1 MTPSA
6 VRLAACIAFAASAAA
21 VAHSPSAPQPPATA
35 PAGAAPPAAPAP
47 VAPGEPRNPP
57 FAALAQGV
65 PGLVAP
71 GAAPEVLVE
80 GLKFAE
86 GPAADAAGNVT
97 FCDLATS
104 EAFRLVRDAGAWRS
118 VRLADST
125 GGMSGLVFMPGGAL
139 LGCQMRT
146 GSLVELVPGAG
157 DARALEPRSL
167 TGADARA
174 GLNDLTVDARGRVWI
189 TNMGDRRHPEWT
201 GLWRFDPSTPASA
214 AIQFRTG
221 ASRPNGVRFS
231 PHAGGRLWVT
241 DYLRPRAFIV
251 ALADGEPAPGPEGR
265 GTEVSLEPFA
275 AGPRRGGADG
285 LAVDA
290 KGNAWIALPGHDRV
304 AVVGPEGAPLGWVE
318 VPDGPSNCCF
328 GGADGR
334 TLFVTTRTSVRA
346 LPTLVEGWWAAR
358 APKGAD
364 APAPKAP

>member
-1 MTPSA
+1 MIASNA
-6 VRLAACIAFAASAAA
+6 CAAACLALA
-21 VAHSPSAPQPPATA
+21 VSAPALPSQAPAVPTQLPAVPTQAPEVPRQPP
-35 PAGAAPPAAPAP
+35 
-47 VAPGEPRNPP
+47 
-57 FAALAQGV
+57 GV

-71 GAAPEVLVE
+71 DAKPEVLVA
-80 GLKFAE
+80 GLTFAE
-86 GPAADAAGNVT
+86 GPAADAAGNVV

-118 VRLADST
+118 VRLAGST

-139 LGCQMRT
+139 LGCQMRA

-157 DARALEPRSL
+157 DARTIEPRSL

-201 GLWRFDPSTPASA
+201 GLWRFDPSAPASA

-251 ALADGEPAPGPEGR
+251 ALADGEPAPGSEGR

-275 AGPRRGGADG
+275 AGPRLGGADG

-304 AVVGPEGAPLGWVE
+304 AVVGPGGAPLGWVE

-346 LPTLVEGWWAAR
+346 LPTLAEGWWAAR
-358 APKGAD
+358 APKGAEV
-364 APAPKAP
+364 PAPKAP

>member
-1 MTPSA
+1 MIAATIRFVSS
-6 VRLAACIAFAASAAA
+6 LALT
-21 VAHSPSAPQPPATA
+21 VSAPAMPTQSP
-35 PAGAAPPAAPAP
+35 AAPPPAAARAP
-47 VAPGEPRNPP
+47 
-57 FAALAQGV
+57 GV

-71 GAAPEVLVE
+71 DATPKVLVE

-86 GPAADAAGNVT
+86 GPAADAAGNVM

-104 EAFRLVRDAGAWRS
+104 EVFRLVQDVGAWRN
-118 VRLADST
+118 VRATEAT
-125 GGMSGLVFMPGGAL
+125 GGMSGLVFMPGGSL

-146 GSLVELVPGAG
+146 GSLVELVPAGG
-157 DARALEPRSL
+157 DARTIEPRSL

-174 GLNDLTVDARGRVWI
+174 GLNDLTVDARGRIWI

-201 GLWRFDPSTPASA
+201 GLWRFDPAVPASA
-214 AIQFRTG
+214 AVQFRTG

-251 ALADGEPAPGPEGR
+251 AIPEGEPSPGLEGR
-265 GTEVSLEPFA
+265 GTEVSLEPLA
-275 AGPRRGGADG
+275 TGPRRGGADG

-304 AVVGPEGAPLGWVE
+304 AVVGPDGAPLGWIE

-334 TLFVTTRTSVRA
+334 TLFITTRSSVRA

-358 APKGAD
+358 ADRQAQ
-364 APAPKAP
+364 PAPKAP

>member
-1 MTPSA
+1 MTPSTS
-6 VRLAACIAFAASAAA
+6 RFAACLALVASA
-21 VAHSPSAPQPPATA
+21 TG
-35 PAGAAPPAAPAP
+35 GAAPPVAPAPAAPAEPSTAPP
-47 VAPGEPRNPP
+47 V
-57 FAALAQGV
+57 ALAQGV

-86 GPAADAAGNVT
+86 GPAADADGNVM

-104 EAFRLVRDAGAWRS
+104 EVFRMAREGEAWRS
-118 VRLADST
+118 VRVADQT
-125 GGMSGLVFMPGGAL
+125 GGVSGLVFTPGGAL
-139 LGCQMRT
+139 LGCQMRA
-146 GSLVELVPGAG
+146 GSLVELVPGAAE
-157 DARALEPRSL
+157 ARTLEPRAL
-167 TGADARA
+167 AGADARP

-201 GLWRFDPSTPASA
+201 GLWRFDPAAPASS

-251 ALADGEPAPGPEGR
+251 ALADGEPAPGPGGR

-275 AGPRRGGADG
+275 GGPRRGGADG

-304 AVVGPEGAPLGWVE
+304 AVVGPDGAPLGWVE
-318 VPDGPSNCCF
+318 IPDGPSNCCF

-334 TLFVTTRTSVRA
+334 TLFVTTRSSVRA
-346 LPTLVEGWWAAR
+346 LPTLVEGWWASR
-358 APKGAD
+358 GPKGVD